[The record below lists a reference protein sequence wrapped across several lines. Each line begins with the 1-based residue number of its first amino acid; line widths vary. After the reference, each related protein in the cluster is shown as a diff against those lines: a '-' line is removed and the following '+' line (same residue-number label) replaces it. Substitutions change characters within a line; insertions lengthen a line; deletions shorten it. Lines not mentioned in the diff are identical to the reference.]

1 MPRAVARAIAIPTR
15 HAALTSC
22 PEPAHIAPVRAVTT
36 GGNVEGLRSSE
47 VLGQVRSLLLSQRLG
62 VLGTRFEDAPHQSLV
77 AFVASEDLREIYFAS
92 PAQTRKAEALRNDA
106 RVAFLVDNRKNLEN
120 DFDAS
125 IAVTATGSAE
135 MLSANEALAIVPRYV
150 EQHPSLKD
158 FAASPSCR
166 FYRIRVQRYS
176 LVSKFQNVEEI
187 LLRQDPA

>member
-1 MPRAVARAIAIPTR
+1 MRAVA
-15 HAALTSC
+15 
-22 PEPAHIAPVRAVTT
+22 T
-36 GGNVEGLRSSE
+36 GANVEGAGSSE
-47 VLGQVRSLLLSQRLG
+47 VQGQVRGLLLSQRLG

-92 PAQTRKAEALRNDA
+92 PAQTRKAEALHKDA

-125 IAVTATGSAE
+125 IAVTAKGSAE
-135 MLSANEALAIVPRYV
+135 MLSADEALAFVPRYV
-150 EQHPSLKD
+150 KRHPSLKD

-187 LLRQDPA
+187 LLG